1 MLEGGVIAST
11 GPSSGRLVASPYP
24 AIVHGTTAW
33 SSTSA
38 GVSFSNTNAPAG
50 KFECEGPRQ
59 IGHRALSYRIGKIT
73 RLWDDLMDARAV
85 DDRAASASL
94 DKVRD
99 RLLRTKDG
107 AGQVHVEDPAIGF
120 DIERLARRLLLN
132 AGIVDQTVEARPA
145 CQHRFEH
152 VCDLRL
158 DADIG
163 ANDAMVAAAMPPLRR
178 GRLDA
183 CKRFLGAGPRA
194 YEIDGDGCTFLGQ
207 PNGDRPPDALSRAG
221 HQRVLP
227 DQTRRNWS

>member
-1 MLEGGVIAST
+1 MSLDGGALGLVAGPCRVERRVDRT
-11 GPSSGRLVASPYP
+11 GPDR
-24 AIVHGTTAW
+24 ID
-33 SSTSA
+33 
-38 GVSFSNTNAPAG
+38 TNAPAG
-50 KFECEGPRQ
+50 KLQREGARQ
-59 IGHRALSYRIGKIT
+59 IGHRPLSYRIGEIT

-120 DIERLARRLLLN
+120 DIERVARRLLLK
-132 AGIVDQTVEARPA
+132 AGIVHQTVEARPA

-152 VCDLRL
+152 LCDLRL

-163 ANDAMVAAAMPPLRR
+163 ANDAMVAAVMPPLRR
-178 GRLDA
+178 GRLNA
-183 CKRFLGAGPRA
+183 CKRFLGAGTRA
-194 YEIDGDGCTFLGQ
+194 YEIDGDACAFLSQ
-207 PNGDRPPDALSRAG
+207 PDGDRSPDALSGAG